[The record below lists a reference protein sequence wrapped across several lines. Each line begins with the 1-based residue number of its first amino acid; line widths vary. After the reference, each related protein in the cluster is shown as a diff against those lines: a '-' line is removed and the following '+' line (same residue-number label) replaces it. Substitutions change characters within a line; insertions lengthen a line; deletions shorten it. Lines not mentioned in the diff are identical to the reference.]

1 MAQSVNF
8 EKSVIAT
15 DETLDVQNIFN
26 KAIFGIL
33 ISKAIITE
41 EEMIVILGKI
51 NKMQKA
57 HFEAKDKQY

>member
-33 ISKAIITE
+33 ISKEIITE
-41 EEMIVILGKI
+41 EEMIIILGKI
-51 NKMQKA
+51 NKVQSTY
-57 HFEAKDKQY
+57 FEATK

>member
-51 NKMQKA
+51 NKMQ
-57 HFEAKDKQY
+57 